1 MPLPEIVPV
10 SFSGQLIIRLG
21 RPAYRAL
28 IRAHQRHEAAKP
40 KRRRMSR
47 IHAAYARRSR
57 RG

>member
-10 SFSGQLIIRLG
+10 SSGGQLIVRLG

-28 IRAHQRHEAAKP
+28 IRAHQRYEAAKP
-40 KRRRMSR
+40 KRRRLSR
-47 IHAAYARRSR
+47 IHTAYARRSR